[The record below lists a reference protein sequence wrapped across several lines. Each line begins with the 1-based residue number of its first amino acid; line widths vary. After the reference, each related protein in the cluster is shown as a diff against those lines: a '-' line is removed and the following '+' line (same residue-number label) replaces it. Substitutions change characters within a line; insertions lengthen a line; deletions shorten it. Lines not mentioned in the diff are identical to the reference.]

1 VLNIGGFKP
10 PFLLEGN
17 MIKCPGELVQRFNVL
32 ASNVEIPYSWRRKM
46 INPLLF
52 LTQMFVID
60 ITAFGEWMEET
71 YPEYRDKSI
80 RQFLEDK
87 DPQHIEEWKEILL
100 GGKQ

>member
-1 VLNIGGFKP
+1 
-10 PFLLEGN
+10 
-17 MIKCPGELVQRFNVL
+17 MQRFNAL
-32 ASNVEIPYSWRRKM
+32 ASNVKIPSSRRGKM

-52 LTQMFVID
+52 LTQTFVID
-60 ITAFGEWMEET
+60 ITAFGEWMEEA

-100 GGKQ
+100 GGRQ

>member
-1 VLNIGGFKP
+1 
-10 PFLLEGN
+10 
-17 MIKCPGELVQRFNVL
+17 MIKCPGELIQRFNAL
-32 ASNVEIPYSWRRKM
+32 ASNVEIPYSRREKM

-60 ITAFGEWMEET
+60 ITAFGEWMEEA

>member
-1 VLNIGGFKP
+1 
-10 PFLLEGN
+10 
-17 MIKCPGELVQRFNVL
+17 MIKCPGELVQKFNAL
-32 ASNVEIPYSWRRKM
+32 ASNVGIPYSRREKM

-60 ITAFGEWMEET
+60 ITAFGEWMEEA